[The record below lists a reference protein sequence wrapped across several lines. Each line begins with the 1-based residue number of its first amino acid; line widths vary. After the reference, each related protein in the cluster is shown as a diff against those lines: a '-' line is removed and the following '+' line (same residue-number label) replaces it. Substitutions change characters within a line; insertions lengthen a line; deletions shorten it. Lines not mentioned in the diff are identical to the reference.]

1 VSNFQN
7 KKLLVHLSQAESTG
21 CKEVVRS
28 CCFDYGNNK
37 EARKV
42 WMPKASQNFNAK
54 DNVHTSFLRTHQS
67 SKSSKVVMKRKN
79 MVWFPKVGQVIS
91 LLQLHVIQV

>member
-42 WMPKASQNFNAK
+42 WMPKAS
-54 DNVHTSFLRTHQS
+54 
-67 SKSSKVVMKRKN
+67 
-79 MVWFPKVGQVIS
+79 
-91 LLQLHVIQV
+91 